1 MIIIFVVD
9 TLSRVS
15 LLKVPL
21 ENEGGTDIEV
31 SLLCHKKHRRK
42 KRKKKR
48 KRKERDIEI
57 FNFFHCIYNPQR
69 SASIF
74 CRDDDK
80 RTEAERV
87 KRNMWMRGMRVEEI
101 VVEEEEIEVEVEAEA
116 RGKSVKVLFPERMT
130 RLVLCNRR

>member
-1 MIIIFVVD
+1 MELFAV
-9 TLSRVS
+9 
-15 LLKVPL
+15 
-21 ENEGGTDIEV
+21 GTK
-31 SLLCHKKHRRK
+31 SASWSCT
-42 KRKKKR
+42 
-48 KRKERDIEI
+48 
-57 FNFFHCIYNPQR
+57 PW

-87 KRNMWMRGMRVEEI
+87 KRNMRMRGMRVEEI

>member
-9 TLSRVS
+9 RLSRVS

-21 ENEGGTDIEV
+21 ENEGGTDIE
-31 SLLCHKKHRRK
+31 
-42 KRKKKR
+42 
-48 KRKERDIEI
+48 
-57 FNFFHCIYNPQR
+57 R

-87 KRNMWMRGMRVEEI
+87 KRNMRMRGMRVEEI
-101 VVEEEEIEVEVEAEA
+101 VVEEEEIVVEVEAEA